1 MYWVREEVE
10 CDNDQLWTGTGKI
23 STSCIQWIMCNCAI
37 VDTAQW
43 QLCNWAQW
51 LLKKCIFFPHFTMIA
66 PGEHWEAA
74 CRSLCCI
81 NIEISS
87 KTYIWVYLLSLLLY
101 VCTCVGLMMYNN
113 DFYLLSKYSMCAGL
127 MSGWGCRDGSPG
139 GGDESIHSA
148 NHSPAYMC
156 VQPLSNVYI
165 GYIVRYGMVW

>member
-1 MYWVREEVE
+1 M
-10 CDNDQLWTGTGKI
+10 I
-23 STSCIQWIMCNCAI
+23 SCGQEQAKYPLLAFNGSCAI

-43 QLCNWAQW
+43 QLCNWAHW
-51 LLKKCIFFPHFTMIA
+51 LLKKCIFFLISPWLHQESIEKRRVVHFVVLILKSRQRHIYAFISCPYYHVCALVQVSWCIIMIF
-66 PGEHWEAA
+66 
-74 CRSLCCI
+74 
-81 NIEISS
+81 
-87 KTYIWVYLLSLLLY
+87 
-101 VCTCVGLMMYNN
+101 
-113 DFYLLSKYSMCAGL
+113 DLLSKYSMCAGL